1 MLSDARH
8 WLLALPRQQKILV
21 MLVADALILP
31 LCLIA
36 AYYVRLGDGTLLND
50 YGVGAPIIIA
60 LTTIP
65 VFHVCGLYRNVV
77 RFVDMHLL
85 YSTGVGLAVLAG
97 SVYVLSYI
105 INDPLPPRSSLF
117 IYWFI
122 AFAYVVL
129 TRFGARHL
137 LRARQ
142 SGAGRTPRVAIYGAG
157 ESGVQLAHAMRSSQ
171 TYSPLCFVDDDPQ
184 LRNQQVAGL
193 RVISLDALRNTAGT
207 LGVDEIVLAVPS
219 ASPTARHRIYN
230 ALATLGLP
238 VKTLPTLA
246 ELANR
251 KVSDVTVRD
260 IDVADLLGRAPVPP
274 RKDLFARCVAGKTV
288 LVTGAG
294 GSIGSELC
302 RQVVSQRPAKL
313 ILLDHSEYALYAIER
328 ELRER
333 SPDTQI
339 TAILASVC
347 DAKGLDALARRE
359 HIHTIYHAAA
369 YKHVPLVEAN
379 AAEGVQNNVV
389 GVWNVGLVAARYQ
402 VETCVLV
409 STDKAVRPT
418 NVMGASKRVGELIF
432 QALAKR
438 DHGCTVF
445 SMVRFGNVLDSSG
458 SVVPLFREQIRRG
471 GPITLTHADVVRYF
485 MLIPE
490 AAQLVIQ
497 AGAMG
502 RNGEVYVLDMGAPV
516 RVMDLAR
523 TLITLSGLSERTSA
537 NPDGDIEIRVTGLRP
552 GEKLFEELLIGEKVE
567 ASAHP
572 RIMASQE
579 HMVELDRL
587 EPMLAHLL
595 EACKT
600 GDGLAVRRALQS
612 LVTEYAPYSVLPER
626 QALPRREADLVKEH
640 IPLVSTPPSTMSPV
654 VAPVPVMEKSQ
665 VSVEPQVPVGRAA

>member
-1 MLSDARH
+1 MLSEARN
-8 WLLALPRQQKILV
+8 WLLALPRRQKILV
-21 MLVADALILP
+21 MLVADVLVLP

-36 AYYVRLGDGTLLND
+36 AYYVRLGDGTLLGE
-50 YGVGAPIIIA
+50 YGIGAPIIIA
-60 LTTIP
+60 LATIP

-85 YSTGVGLAVLAG
+85 YSIGVGLAILAG
-97 SVYVLSYI
+97 SVYALSYI

-137 LRARQ
+137 LRAR
-142 SGAGRTPRVAIYGAG
+142 SADAGRTPRVAIYGAG

-171 TYSPLCFVDDDPQ
+171 TYLPLCFVDDDPQ
-184 LRNQQVAGL
+184 MRNQQVAGL
-193 RVISLDALRNTAGT
+193 RVLSLDALRNMTESM
-207 LGVDEIVLAVPS
+207 GVDEIVLAVPS
-219 ASPTARHRIYN
+219 ASPAARHRIYH
-230 ALATLGLP
+230 ALSSFGLP

-251 KVSDVTVRD
+251 KVSDVSVRD
-260 IDVADLLGRAPVPP
+260 IDVVDLLGRAPVPP
-274 RKDLFARCVAGKTV
+274 RKDLFAKCVAGKTV
-288 LVTGAG
+288 MVTGAG

-302 RQVVSQRPAKL
+302 RQVLSQHPGKL

-328 ELRER
+328 ELRDR
-333 SPDTQI
+333 SPDAQI
-339 TAILASVC
+339 TAVLASVC
-347 DAKGLDALARRE
+347 DAEGLDALLRRE
-359 HIHTIYHAAA
+359 TIHTIYHAAA

-379 AAEGVQNNVV
+379 AAEGVHNNVV
-389 GVWNVGLVAARYQ
+389 GAWNVALVAARYR

-432 QALAKR
+432 QALAQR
-438 DHGCTVF
+438 AHGSTIF

-458 SVVPLFREQIRRG
+458 SVVPLFRQQIRRG
-471 GPITLTHADVVRYF
+471 GPITLTHPDVVRYF

-490 AAQLVIQ
+490 AAQLVMQ

-516 RVMDLAR
+516 RVIDLAR
-523 TLITLSGLSERTSA
+523 TLIKLSGLSERTA
-537 NPDGDIEIRVTGLRP
+537 THTDGDIEIQITGLRP
-552 GEKLFEELLIGEKVE
+552 GEKLYEELLIGGKVE

-572 RIMASQE
+572 RIMASKE
-579 HMVELDRL
+579 HMIPLEQL

-595 EACKT
+595 SACKS
-600 GDGLAVRRALQS
+600 GDSLAVRKALQS
-612 LVTEYAPYSVLPER
+612 LVTEYAPYSVLPAR
-626 QALPRREADLVKEH
+626 RPVPRRETELAAEQL
-640 IPLVSTPPSTMSPV
+640 PLLSSPPPLSPI
-654 VAPVPVMEKSQ
+654 ATPVPAIEES
-665 VSVEPQVPVGRAA
+665 QVPVGRPA

>member
-1 MLSDARH
+1 MLA
-8 WLLALPRQQKILV
+8 
-21 MLVADALILP
+21 ADALVLP

-36 AYYVRLGDGTLLND
+36 AYYVRLGDSTLLND
-50 YGVGAPIIIA
+50 YGIGAPIIIA
-60 LTTIP
+60 LATIP

-97 SVYVLSYI
+97 SVYALSYI
-105 INDPLPPRSSLF
+105 VNDPLPPRSSLF

-142 SGAGRTPRVAIYGAG
+142 ADAGRIPRVAIYGAG

-171 TYSPLCFVDDDPQ
+171 TYTPLCFVDDDPQ
-184 LRNQQVAGL
+184 LRNQHVAGL
-193 RVISLDALRNTAGT
+193 RVISLDTLRNTAGL

-219 ASPTARHRIYN
+219 ASPAARHRIYN
-230 ALATLGLP
+230 ALTTLGLP

-260 IDVADLLGRAPVPP
+260 IDVADLLGRAQVPP
-274 RKDLFARCVAGKTV
+274 RKDLFAKCVTGKTV

-294 GSIGSELC
+294 GSIGSELS
-302 RQVVSQRPAKL
+302 RQVVSQLPAKL
-313 ILLDHSEYALYAIER
+313 ILLDHSEYSLYAIER

-333 SPDTQI
+333 APDVQI
-339 TAILASVC
+339 TAVLASVC
-347 DAKGLDALARRE
+347 DAKGLDALLRRE
-359 HIHTIYHAAA
+359 TIQTIYHAAA

-389 GVWNVGLVAARYQ
+389 GVWNVGLVAARYR

-438 DHGCTVF
+438 AHGSTVF

-458 SVVPLFREQIRRG
+458 SVVPLFRQQIRRG
-471 GPITLTHADVVRYF
+471 GPITLTHPEVVRYF

-490 AAQLVIQ
+490 AAQLVMQ

-516 RVMDLAR
+516 RIIDLAR
-523 TLITLSGLSERTSA
+523 TLIKLSGLSERTA
-537 NPDGDIEIRVTGLRP
+537 AQPDGDIEIQVTGLRP
-552 GEKLFEELLIGEKVE
+552 GEKLYEELLIGGKVE

-579 HMVELDRL
+579 HMIELERL

-595 EACKT
+595 AACKA
-600 GDGLAVRRALQS
+600 GDGLEVRKALQS
-612 LVTEYAPYSVLPER
+612 VVTEYAPYSVLPDR
-626 QALPRREADLVKEH
+626 NALPRREADAVSEQV
-640 IPLVSTPPSTMSPV
+640 PLVSSPPSAVSPMV
-654 VAPVPVMEKSQ
+654 TPVPAIEKS
-665 VSVEPQVPVGRAA
+665 QVPVGRAA

>member
-1 MLSDARH
+1 MLSDARN
-8 WLLALPRQQKILV
+8 WLLALPRPQKIIV
-21 MLVADALILP
+21 MLLADVLVLP

-36 AYYVRLGDGTLLND
+36 AHHVRLGDGTLLRD
-50 YGVGAPIIIA
+50 YGVGAPIIVA
-60 LTTIP
+60 LATIP
-65 VFHVCGLYRNVV
+65 VFHACGLYRNVV

-85 YSTGVGLAVLAG
+85 YSIGVGLAVLAS
-97 SVYVLSYI
+97 SVYALSYI
-105 INDPLPPRSSLF
+105 LNDPLPPRSSLF

-137 LRARQ
+137 LRAR
-142 SGAGRTPRVAIYGAG
+142 SAKPGGLPRVAIYGAG
-157 ESGVQLAHAMRSSQ
+157 DSGVQLAHAMRSSQ
-171 TYSPLCFVDDDPQ
+171 THQPVCFIDDDPQ

-193 RVISLDALRNTAGT
+193 RVLPLDALRGTAGA
-207 LGVDEIVLAVPS
+207 LGIQEIVLAVPS
-219 ASPTARHRIYN
+219 ASPAARHRIYN
-230 ALATLGLP
+230 SLTSLGLP

-246 ELANR
+246 ELANG
-251 KVSDVTVRD
+251 KVTEVQVRD
-260 IDVADLLGRAPVPP
+260 IDVVDLLGRAPVPP
-274 RKDLFARCVAGKTV
+274 RKDLFARCVTGKTV
-288 LVTGAG
+288 MVTGAG

-302 RQVVSQRPAKL
+302 RQVMSQQPARL

-333 SPDTQI
+333 APDADISTV
-339 TAILASVC
+339 LASVC
-347 DAKGLDALARRE
+347 DAERLDALLRRE
-359 HIHTIYHAAA
+359 TIQTIYHAAA

-379 AAEGVQNNVV
+379 AAEGVHNNVV
-389 GVWNVGLVAARYQ
+389 GAWNIGLVAARYR

-432 QALAKR
+432 QALAQR
-438 DHGCTVF
+438 AHGSTIF

-471 GPITLTHADVVRYF
+471 GPITLTHPDVVRYF

-490 AAQLVIQ
+490 AAQLVMQ

-516 RVMDLAR
+516 RVIDLAR
-523 TLITLSGLSERTSA
+523 TLIKLSGLTERTA
-537 NPDGDIEIRVTGLRP
+537 AHPDGDIEILITGLRP
-552 GEKLFEELLIGEKVE
+552 GEKLYEELLIGGSVV

-572 RIMASQE
+572 RIMASKE
-579 HMVELDRL
+579 HMIALEQL

-595 EACKT
+595 ATCKS

-612 LVTEYAPYSVLPER
+612 LVTEYAPYSLLPDR
-626 QALPRREADLVKEH
+626 RSAPRRDSDVITDA
-640 IPLVSTPPSTMSPV
+640 PLASTPISPVSASVSTI
-654 VAPVPVMEKSQ
+654 E
-665 VSVEPQVPVGRAA
+665 EPDIPVGRAA

>member
-1 MLSDARH
+1 MMLSDARN
-8 WLLALPRQQKILV
+8 WLLALPRPQKILV
-21 MLVADALILP
+21 MLLADVLVLP

-36 AYYVRLGDGTLLND
+36 AHHIRLGDGALLSD
-50 YGVGAPIIIA
+50 YGVGAPIIVA
-60 LTTIP
+60 LATIP
-65 VFHVCGLYRNVV
+65 VFHACGLYRNVV

-85 YSTGVGLAVLAG
+85 YSIGVGLALLAG
-97 SVYVLSYI
+97 SVYALSYI
-105 INDPLPPRSSLF
+105 LNDPLPPRSSLF

-137 LRARQ
+137 LRSR
-142 SGAGRTPRVAIYGAG
+142 SIKPGGLPRVAIYGAG
-157 ESGVQLAHAMRSSQ
+157 DPGVQLAHAMRSSQ
-171 TYSPLCFVDDDPQ
+171 THQPICFIDDDPQ

-193 RVISLDALRNTAGT
+193 RVVPFEALRGTAGA
-207 LGVDEIVLAVPS
+207 LGLQEIVLAMPS
-219 ASPTARHRIYN
+219 ASPAVRNRIYS

-238 VKTLPTLA
+238 VKTLPTVA
-246 ELANR
+246 ELATG
-251 KVSDVTVRD
+251 KVSEVQVRD
-260 IDVADLLGRAPVPP
+260 IDVVDLLGRPPVPP

-288 LVTGAG
+288 MVTGAG

-302 RQVVSQRPAKL
+302 RQVLSQQPARL

-333 SPDTQI
+333 APDADISTV
-339 TAILASVC
+339 LASVC
-347 DAKGLDALARRE
+347 DAERLDALLRRE
-359 HIHTIYHAAA
+359 SIQTIYHAAA
-369 YKHVPLVEAN
+369 YKHVPLVESN
-379 AAEGVQNNVV
+379 AAEGVHNNVV
-389 GVWNVGLVAARYQ
+389 GAWNVGLVAARYR

-432 QALAKR
+432 QALAQR
-438 DHGCTVF
+438 AHGSTIF

-471 GPITLTHADVVRYF
+471 GPITLTHPEVIRYF

-490 AAQLVIQ
+490 AAQLVMQ

-516 RVMDLAR
+516 RVIDLAR
-523 TLITLSGLSERTSA
+523 TLIKLSGLTERTA
-537 NPDGDIEIRVTGLRP
+537 AHPDGDIEILITGLRP
-552 GEKLFEELLIGEKVE
+552 GEKLYEELLIGGQVV

-572 RIMASQE
+572 RIMASKE
-579 HMVELDRL
+579 HMIDLEHL

-595 EACKT
+595 AACKS
-600 GDGLAVRRALQS
+600 GDGLAVRRALQM
-612 LVTEYAPYSVLPER
+612 LVTEYAPYSLLPDR
-626 QALPRREADLVKEH
+626 RATPRREADAIAEQV
-640 IPLVSTPPSTMSPV
+640 PLAS
-654 VAPVPVMEKSQ
+654 APVSPIAPAVTAIDESA
-665 VSVEPQVPVGRAA
+665 VPVGRAA